1 MGLFDKKF
9 CDICG
14 EKIGMLGNRKLE
26 DGNMCKDC
34 AKKLSP
40 FCDDR
45 RHSTLEQMKAHLQYR
60 EENKNA
66 LRAFSP
72 NLILGESKKVYIDT
86 MKGQFVVS
94 SFSPGNANWTEE
106 NPDVMPISSITSC
119 GLDIDEDRDEI
130 YMKNGQGQNVSY
142 NPPRYNFYYNF
153 KLKFL
158 VNNPYFDDFEVRLNN
173 FRIEGMGSME
183 YNRYQKM
190 GMDIMN
196 ALGINGSVNMAGGM
210 GMQGGMNMGM
220 NNMGGMPMGGA
231 MPMNNMGGFAPQGN
245 MYGQQMG
252 GYQQAPYGQPQ
263 NMGYQQNPYGQ
274 QMPQQGY
281 GQPMQNNMYGQP
293 QGNMY
298 NQQAAY
304 GQQAPQN
311 NAAFAQAAS
320 ATWVCDCCGNT
331 NDGAFCTGC
340 GNKR

>member
-14 EKIGMLGNRKLE
+14 EKIGVLGNRKLE

-72 NLILGESKKVYIDT
+72 SLTLGESKKIYIDT

-94 SFSPGNANWTEE
+94 SYSPGNANWTEE
-106 NPDVMPISSITSC
+106 NPDVMPIASITSC

-173 FRIEGMGSME
+173 FRVEGMGSME

-196 ALGINGSVNMAGGM
+196 ALGINGAVNMAGGM

-220 NNMGGMPMGGA
+220 NNMGGMPMGG
-231 MPMNNMGGFAPQGN
+231 MPMNSGMPMNGMGMN
-245 MYGQQMG
+245 
-252 GYQQAPYGQPQ
+252 

-274 QMPQQGY
+274 QMPQQ
-281 GQPMQNNMYGQP
+281 NMYGQQNMGYQQ
-293 QGNMY
+293 QGM
-298 NQQAAY
+298 Y
-304 GQQAPQN
+304 GQQMPQQNMYGQQNMGYQQQNPYGQQMPQN

>member
-1 MGLFDKKF
+1 MGLFDKKN
-9 CDICG
+9 CDFCG

-45 RHSTLEQMKAHLQYR
+45 RRSTVEQIRQHLQYR

-72 NLILGESKKVYIDT
+72 TLTLGEDKKIYVDQ
-86 MKGQFVVS
+86 MKGNFVVS
-94 SFSPGNANWTEE
+94 RNKPGSWTEE
-106 NPDVMPISSITSC
+106 NPDVMPIASITSC

-130 YMKNGQGQNVSY
+130 YTQNGQGQRVSY
-142 NPPRYNFYYNF
+142 NPPQYKYYYNF

-158 VNNPYFDDFEVRLNN
+158 VNNPYFDDFEVKLNN
-173 FRIEGMGSME
+173 FRVEGMGSME

-190 GMDIMN
+190 AMDIMN
-196 ALGINGSVNMAGGM
+196 ALGVNGNVNMNGGM
-210 GMQGGMNMGM
+210 GMNNMG
-220 NNMGGMPMGGA
+220 MGGMPMGG

-252 GYQQAPYGQPQ
+252 GYQQAPYGQNQ

-274 QMPQQGY
+274 Q
-281 GQPMQNNMYGQP
+281 NMYGQP

-298 NQQAAY
+298 NQQNAY

-331 NDGAFCTGC
+331 NEGAFCTGC
-340 GNKR
+340 GNRRD

>member
-45 RHSTLEQMKAHLQYR
+45 RHSTIEQMKAHLQYR
-60 EENKNA
+60 EENKA
-66 LRAFSP
+66 VLRAFSP
-72 NLILGESKKVYIDT
+72 TLTLGEDKKIYIDQ
-86 MKGQFVVS
+86 MKGNFVVS
-94 SFSPGNANWTEE
+94 RNRPGSWDEE
-106 NPDVMPISSITSC
+106 NPDVMPIASITSC

-130 YMKNGQGQNVSY
+130 YMRNGEGQNVSY

-158 VNNPYFDDFEVRLNN
+158 VSNPYFDDFEVKLNN
-173 FRIEGMGSME
+173 FRVEGMGSME

-190 GMDIMN
+190 AMDIMN
-196 ALGINGSVNMAGGM
+196 ALGVNGNVNMNGGM
-210 GMQGGMNMGM
+210 GMNNMG
-220 NNMGGMPMGGA
+220 MGGMPMGG

-274 QMPQQGY
+274 Q
-281 GQPMQNNMYGQP
+281 NMYGQP

-298 NQQAAY
+298 NQQNTY

-331 NDGAFCTGC
+331 NEGAFCTGC
-340 GNKR
+340 GNRRD

>member
-1 MGLFDKKF
+1 MGLFDKKY

-14 EKIGMLGNRKLE
+14 DKIGLLGNRKLE

-45 RHSTLEQMKAHLQYR
+45 RRSTVEQIRQHLQYR

-72 NLILGESKKVYIDT
+72 TLTLGEDKKIYVDQ
-86 MKGQFVVS
+86 MKGNFVVS
-94 SFSPGNANWTEE
+94 RNKPGSWTEE
-106 NPDVMPISSITSC
+106 NPDVMPIASITSC

-130 YMKNGQGQNVSY
+130 YTQNGQGQRVSY
-142 NPPRYNFYYNF
+142 NPPQYKYYYDF

-158 VNNPYFDDFEVRLNN
+158 VNNPYFDDFEVKLNN
-173 FRIEGMGSME
+173 FRVEGMGSME

-190 GMDIMN
+190 GMDIMA
-196 ALGINGSVNMAGGM
+196 ALGVNGAVNMNGGM
-210 GMQGGMNMGM
+210 PM
-220 NNMGGMPMGGA
+220 NNMGGMPMGG
-231 MPMNNMGGFAPQGN
+231 MPMNG
-245 MYGQQMG
+245 
-252 GYQQAPYGQPQ
+252 
-263 NMGYQQNPYGQ
+263 
-274 QMPQQGY
+274 MPMNGMPMNGMGY
-281 GQPMQNNMYGQP
+281 GQPMQQNMYGQP

-298 NQQAAY
+298 NQQNAY

-331 NDGAFCTGC
+331 NEGAFCTGC
-340 GNKR
+340 GNRRG

>member
-60 EENKNA
+60 EENKA
-66 LRAFSP
+66 VLRAFSP
-72 NLILGESKKVYIDT
+72 TLTLGEDKKIYIDQ
-86 MKGQFVVS
+86 MKGNFVVS
-94 SFSPGNANWTEE
+94 RNRPGSWDEE
-106 NPDVMPISSITSC
+106 NPDVMPIASITSC
-119 GLDIDEDRDEI
+119 CLDIDEDKDEI

-158 VNNPYFDDFEVRLNN
+158 VSNPYFDDFEVKLNN
-173 FRIEGMGSME
+173 FRVEGMGSME

-190 GMDIMN
+190 AMDIMA
-196 ALGINGSVNMAGGM
+196 ALGVNGNVNMNGG
-210 GMQGGMNMGM
+210 MGM

-274 QMPQQGY
+274 QMPQQ
-281 GQPMQNNMYGQP
+281 NMYGQP

-298 NQQAAY
+298 NQQNAY

-331 NDGAFCTGC
+331 NEGAFCTGC
-340 GNKR
+340 GNRRG

>member
-1 MGLFDKKF
+1 MGLFDKKN
-9 CDICG
+9 CDFCG

-45 RHSTLEQMKAHLQYR
+45 RRSTVEQIRQHLQYR

-72 NLILGESKKVYIDT
+72 TLTLGEDKKIYVDQ
-86 MKGQFVVS
+86 MKGNFVVS
-94 SFSPGNANWTEE
+94 RNKPGSWTEE
-106 NPDVMPISSITSC
+106 NPDVMPIASITSC

-130 YMKNGQGQNVSY
+130 YTQNGQGQRVSY
-142 NPPRYNFYYNF
+142 NPPQYKYYYDF

-158 VNNPYFDDFEVRLNN
+158 VNNPYFDDFEVKLNN
-173 FRIEGMGSME
+173 FRVEGMGSME

-190 GMDIMN
+190 AMDIMN
-196 ALGINGSVNMAGGM
+196 ALGVNGNVNMNGG
-210 GMQGGMNMGM
+210 MGM
-220 NNMGGMPMGGA
+220 NNMGMGG

-252 GYQQAPYGQPQ
+252 GYQQAPYGQNQ
-263 NMGYQQNPYGQ
+263 GMGYQQNPYGQ
-274 QMPQQGY
+274 Q
-281 GQPMQNNMYGQP
+281 NMYGQP

-298 NQQAAY
+298 NQQNAY

-331 NDGAFCTGC
+331 NEGAFCTGC
-340 GNKR
+340 GNRRG

>member
-1 MGLFDKKF
+1 
-9 CDICG
+9 
-14 EKIGMLGNRKLE
+14 
-26 DGNMCKDC
+26 
-34 AKKLSP
+34 
-40 FCDDR
+40 
-45 RHSTLEQMKAHLQYR
+45 
-60 EENKNA
+60 
-66 LRAFSP
+66 
-72 NLILGESKKVYIDT
+72 
-86 MKGQFVVS
+86 MKGNFVVS
-94 SFSPGNANWTEE
+94 RNKPGSWDEE
-106 NPDVMPISSITSC
+106 NPDVMPIASITSC

-158 VNNPYFDDFEVRLNN
+158 VSNPYFDDFEVRLNN
-173 FRIEGMGSME
+173 FRVEGMGSME

-190 GMDIMN
+190 AMDIMA
-196 ALGINGSVNMAGGM
+196 ALGVNGNVNMSGGM
-210 GMQGGMNMGM
+210 GMNNMG
-220 NNMGGMPMGGA
+220 MGGMPMGGA

-340 GNKR
+340 GNRRG

>member
-1 MGLFDKKF
+1 MGLFDKKN

-45 RHSTLEQMKAHLQYR
+45 RRSTVEQIRAHLQYR

-66 LRAFSP
+66 LRAFAP
-72 NLILGESKKVYIDT
+72 TLTLGEDKKVYIDQ
-86 MKGQFVVS
+86 MKGNFVVS
-94 SFSPGNANWTEE
+94 RNKPGSWDEE
-106 NPDVMPISSITSC
+106 NPDVMPIASITSC

-158 VNNPYFDDFEVRLNN
+158 VSNPYFDDFEVRLNN
-173 FRIEGMGSME
+173 FRVEGMGSME

-190 GMDIMN
+190 AMDIMA
-196 ALGINGSVNMAGGM
+196 ALGVNGNVNMNGGM
-210 GMQGGMNMGM
+210 GMNNMG
-220 NNMGGMPMGGA
+220 MGGMPMGGA
-231 MPMNNMGGFAPQGN
+231 MPMNNMGFAPQGN

-340 GNKR
+340 GNRRG

>member
-60 EENKNA
+60 EENKNV
-66 LRAFSP
+66 LRSFSP
-72 NLILGESKKVYIDT
+72 SITLGEDKKIYIDQ
-86 MKGQFVVS
+86 MKGTFVVS
-94 SFSPGNANWTEE
+94 RNKPGSWAEE
-106 NPDVMPISSITSC
+106 NPDVIPLSQITSC

-130 YMKNGQGQNVSY
+130 YTQNGQGQRVSY
-142 NPPRYNFYYNF
+142 NPPQYKYYYNF

-173 FRIEGMGSME
+173 FRVEGMGSME

-190 GMDIMN
+190 AMDIMN
-196 ALGINGSVNMAGGM
+196 ALGVNGGV
-210 GMQGGMNMGM
+210 
-220 NNMGGMPMGGA
+220 MGGAPMGG
-231 MPMNNMGGFAPQGN
+231 MPMNNMGAYAQPQQN
-245 MYGQQMG
+245 MYAHQQT
-252 GYQQAPYGQPQ
+252 PYGQPVQQGMYGQPQQ

-274 QMPQQGY
+274 PQYAQPQQNMYAQQAPQQNMYAQPQQGY
-281 GQPMQNNMYGQP
+281 
-293 QGNMY
+293 
-298 NQQAAY
+298 
-304 GQQAPQN
+304 APVQN
-311 NAAFAQAAS
+311 NAYAAQPATQVWMCAS
-320 ATWVCDCCGNT
+320 CGAQNET
-331 NDGAFCTGC
+331 GKFCASCGAPRG
-340 GNKR
+340 

>member
-26 DGNMCKDC
+26 DGNLCKDC

-45 RHSTLEQMKAHLQYR
+45 RRSTVEQIRAHLQYR

-66 LRAFSP
+66 LRAFAP
-72 NLILGESKKVYIDT
+72 TLTLGEDKKVYIDQ
-86 MKGQFVVS
+86 MKGNFVVS
-94 SFSPGNANWTEE
+94 RNKPGSWDEE
-106 NPDVMPISSITSC
+106 NPDVMPIASITSC

-158 VNNPYFDDFEVRLNN
+158 VSNPYFDDFEVRLNN
-173 FRIEGMGSME
+173 FRVEGMGSME

-190 GMDIMN
+190 AMDIMA
-196 ALGINGSVNMAGGM
+196 ALGVNGNVNMN
-210 GMQGGMNMGM
+210 GGMNNMG
-220 NNMGGMPMGGA
+220 MGGMPMGGA

-340 GNKR
+340 GNRRG

>member
-60 EENKNA
+60 EENKA
-66 LRAFSP
+66 VLRAFSP
-72 NLILGESKKVYIDT
+72 TLTLGEDKKIYIDQ
-86 MKGQFVVS
+86 MKGNFVVS
-94 SFSPGNANWTEE
+94 RNRPGSWDEE
-106 NPDVMPISSITSC
+106 NPDVMPIASITSC

-130 YMKNGQGQNVSY
+130 FMKNGQGQNVSY

-158 VNNPYFDDFEVRLNN
+158 VSNPYFDDFEVKLNN
-173 FRIEGMGSME
+173 FRVEGMGSME

-190 GMDIMN
+190 AMDIMN
-196 ALGINGSVNMAGGM
+196 ALGVNGNVNMNGGM
-210 GMQGGMNMGM
+210 GMNNMG
-220 NNMGGMPMGGA
+220 MGGMPMGG

-274 QMPQQGY
+274 Q
-281 GQPMQNNMYGQP
+281 NMYGQP

-298 NQQAAY
+298 NQQNAY

-331 NDGAFCTGC
+331 NEGAFCTGC
-340 GNKR
+340 GNRRD

>member
-60 EENKNA
+60 EENKA
-66 LRAFSP
+66 VLRAFSP
-72 NLILGESKKVYIDT
+72 TLTLGEDKKIYIDQ
-86 MKGQFVVS
+86 MKGNFVVS
-94 SFSPGNANWTEE
+94 RNRPGSWDEE
-106 NPDVMPISSITSC
+106 NPDVMPIASITSC

-130 YMKNGQGQNVSY
+130 FMKNGQGQNVSY

-158 VNNPYFDDFEVRLNN
+158 VSNPYFDDFEVKLNN
-173 FRIEGMGSME
+173 FRVEGMGSME

-190 GMDIMN
+190 AMDIMN
-196 ALGINGSVNMAGGM
+196 ALGVNGNVNMNGGM
-210 GMQGGMNMGM
+210 GMNNMG
-220 NNMGGMPMGGA
+220 MGGMPMGGA

-274 QMPQQGY
+274 Q
-281 GQPMQNNMYGQP
+281 NMYGQP

-298 NQQAAY
+298 NQQNAY

-331 NDGAFCTGC
+331 NEGAFCTGC
-340 GNKR
+340 GNRRG

>member
-1 MGLFDKKF
+1 MGLFDKKN

-26 DGNMCKDC
+26 DGNLCKDC

-45 RHSTLEQMKAHLQYR
+45 RRSTVEQIRAHLQYR

-66 LRAFSP
+66 LRAFAP
-72 NLILGESKKVYIDT
+72 TLTLGEDKKVYIDQ
-86 MKGQFVVS
+86 MKGNFVVS
-94 SFSPGNANWTEE
+94 RLKPGSWDEE
-106 NPDVMPISSITSC
+106 NPDVMPIASITSC

-158 VNNPYFDDFEVRLNN
+158 VSNPYFDDFEVRLNN
-173 FRIEGMGSME
+173 FRVEGMGSME

-190 GMDIMN
+190 AMDIMA
-196 ALGINGSVNMAGGM
+196 ALGVNGNVNMNGG
-210 GMQGGMNMGM
+210 MGM
-220 NNMGGMPMGGA
+220 NNMGMGG

-252 GYQQAPYGQPQ
+252 GYQQAPYGQ

-281 GQPMQNNMYGQP
+281 GQPMQNNMYGQ
-293 QGNMY
+293 QNAY

-331 NDGAFCTGC
+331 NEGAFCTGC
-340 GNKR
+340 GNRRG

>member
-1 MGLFDKKF
+1 MGLFDKKN

-26 DGNMCKDC
+26 DGNMCKNC

-45 RHSTLEQMKAHLQYR
+45 RHSTLDQIKAHLQYR

-72 NLILGESKKVYIDT
+72 TLTFGESKKIYVDT
-86 MKGQFVVS
+86 MKGNFVVS
-94 SFSPGNANWTEE
+94 SFTPGNTNWTEE
-106 NPDVMPISSITSC
+106 NPDVMPIASITSC

-142 NPPRYNFYYNF
+142 NPPRYKFYYNF

-190 GMDIMN
+190 AMDIMN
-196 ALGINGSVNMAGGM
+196 ALGVSGGVPM
-210 GMQGGMNMGM
+210 GGAMNMGM
-220 NNMGGMPMGGA
+220 NNMGGMPV
-231 MPMNNMGGFAPQGN
+231 NNMGYQPNPYNQQMPQQGMYGQPQGN
-245 MYGQQMG
+245 MYAQQAGFQQNPYNQQMP
-252 GYQQAPYGQPQ
+252 QQGMYGQPQ
-263 NMGYQQNPYGQ
+263 GNMYAQQGGYQQQNPYGQ
-274 QMPQQGY
+274 QMPQ
-281 GQPMQNNMYGQP
+281 
-293 QGNMY
+293 
-298 NQQAAY
+298 
-304 GQQAPQN
+304 N
-311 NAAFAQAAS
+311 NAAFAQPAS
-320 ATWVCDCCGNT
+320 ATWTCEFCGAT
-331 NDGAFCTGC
+331 NEGAFCTGC

>member
-1 MGLFDKKF
+1 MRN
-9 CDICG
+9 G
-14 EKIGMLGNRKLE
+14 E
-26 DGNMCKDC
+26 
-34 AKKLSP
+34 
-40 FCDDR
+40 
-45 RHSTLEQMKAHLQYR
+45 
-60 EENKNA
+60 
-66 LRAFSP
+66 
-72 NLILGESKKVYIDT
+72 
-86 MKGQFVVS
+86 
-94 SFSPGNANWTEE
+94 
-106 NPDVMPISSITSC
+106 
-119 GLDIDEDRDEI
+119 
-130 YMKNGQGQNVSY
+130 GQNVSY

-158 VNNPYFDDFEVRLNN
+158 VSNPYFDDFEVKLNT

-190 GMDIMN
+190 AMDIMA
-196 ALGINGSVNMAGGM
+196 ALGVNGNVNMNGGM
-210 GMQGGMNMGM
+210 GMNNMG
-220 NNMGGMPMGGA
+220 MGGMPMGGA

-281 GQPMQNNMYGQP
+281 GQPMQGNMYNQ
-293 QGNMY
+293 QNAY

-340 GNKR
+340 GNRRG

>member
-45 RHSTLEQMKAHLQYR
+45 RHSTIEQMKAHLQYR
-60 EENKNA
+60 EENKA
-66 LRAFSP
+66 VLRVFSP
-72 NLILGESKKVYIDT
+72 TLTLGEDKKIYIDQ
-86 MKGQFVVS
+86 MKGNFVVS
-94 SFSPGNANWTEE
+94 RNRPGSWDEE
-106 NPDVMPISSITSC
+106 NPDVMPIASITSC

-158 VNNPYFDDFEVRLNN
+158 VSNPYFDDFEVRLNN
-173 FRIEGMGSME
+173 FRVEGMGSME

-190 GMDIMN
+190 AMDIMN
-196 ALGINGSVNMAGGM
+196 ALGVNGNININGGM
-210 GMQGGMNMGM
+210 GMNNMG
-220 NNMGGMPMGGA
+220 MGGMPMGGA

-274 QMPQQGY
+274 Q
-281 GQPMQNNMYGQP
+281 NMYGQP

-298 NQQAAY
+298 NQQNAY

-331 NDGAFCTGC
+331 NEGAFCTGC
-340 GNKR
+340 GNRRG

>member
-1 MGLFDKKF
+1 MGLFDKKN

-26 DGNMCKDC
+26 DGNLCKDC

-45 RHSTLEQMKAHLQYR
+45 RRSTVEQIRAHLQYR

-66 LRAFSP
+66 LRAFAP
-72 NLILGESKKVYIDT
+72 TLTLGEDKKIYIDQ
-86 MKGQFVVS
+86 MKGNFVVS
-94 SFSPGNANWTEE
+94 RNKPGSWDEE
-106 NPDVMPISSITSC
+106 NPDVMPIASITSC

-130 YMKNGQGQNVSY
+130 YMRNGEGQNVSY

-158 VNNPYFDDFEVRLNN
+158 VSNPYFDDFEVRLNN
-173 FRIEGMGSME
+173 FRVEGMGSME

-190 GMDIMN
+190 AMDIMA
-196 ALGINGSVNMAGGM
+196 ALGVNGNVNMNGGM
-210 GMQGGMNMGM
+210 GMNNMG
-220 NNMGGMPMGGA
+220 MGGMPMGGA
-231 MPMNNMGGFAPQGN
+231 MPMNNMGFAPQGN

-252 GYQQAPYGQPQ
+252 GYQQAPYGQ

-311 NAAFAQAAS
+311 NAAFAQSAS

-331 NDGAFCTGC
+331 NEGAFCTGC
-340 GNKR
+340 GNRRG

>member
-1 MGLFDKKF
+1 
-9 CDICG
+9 
-14 EKIGMLGNRKLE
+14 
-26 DGNMCKDC
+26 
-34 AKKLSP
+34 
-40 FCDDR
+40 
-45 RHSTLEQMKAHLQYR
+45 STLEQMKAHLQYR
-60 EENKNA
+60 EENKNV
-66 LRAFSP
+66 LRAFRPSVT
-72 NLILGESKKVYIDT
+72 LGEDKKIYIDMT
-86 MKGQFVVS
+86 SRSFVVS
-94 SFSPGNANWTEE
+94 RNRPGSWDEE
-106 NPDVMPISSITSC
+106 NPDVMPIASITSC

-158 VNNPYFDDFEVRLNN
+158 VSNPYFDDFEVSLNN
-173 FRIEGMGSME
+173 FHVEGMGSME

-190 GMDIMN
+190 AMDIMN
-196 ALGINGSVNMAGGM
+196 ALGVNGNVNMNGGM
-210 GMQGGMNMGM
+210 GMNNMG
-220 NNMGGMPMGGA
+220 MGGMPMGGA

-274 QMPQQGY
+274 Q
-281 GQPMQNNMYGQP
+281 NVYGQP

-298 NQQAAY
+298 NQQNAY

-331 NDGAFCTGC
+331 NEGAFCTGC
-340 GNKR
+340 GNRRG

>member
-14 EKIGMLGNRKLE
+14 EMIGMLGNRKLE

-45 RHSTLEQMKAHLQYR
+45 RHSTIEQMKVHLQYR
-60 EENKNA
+60 EENKA
-66 LRAFSP
+66 VLRAFSP
-72 NLILGESKKVYIDT
+72 TLTLGEDKKIYIDQ
-86 MKGQFVVS
+86 MKGNFVVS
-94 SFSPGNANWTEE
+94 RFTPGNWSEE
-106 NPDVMPISSITSC
+106 NPDVMPIASITSC

-130 YMKNGQGQNVSY
+130 YMRNGEGQNVSY

-158 VNNPYFDDFEVRLNN
+158 VSNPYFDDFEVKLNN
-173 FRIEGMGSME
+173 FRVEGMGSME

-190 GMDIMN
+190 AMDIMN
-196 ALGINGSVNMAGGM
+196 ALGVNGNVNMNGGM
-210 GMQGGMNMGM
+210 GMNNMG
-220 NNMGGMPMGGA
+220 MGGMPMGG

-252 GYQQAPYGQPQ
+252 GYQQAPYGQNQ

-274 QMPQQGY
+274 Q
-281 GQPMQNNMYGQP
+281 NMYGQP

-298 NQQAAY
+298 NQQNAY

-331 NDGAFCTGC
+331 NEGAFCTGC
-340 GNKR
+340 GNRRG

>member
-60 EENKNA
+60 EENKA
-66 LRAFSP
+66 VLRAFSP
-72 NLILGESKKVYIDT
+72 TLTLGEDKKIYIDQ
-86 MKGQFVVS
+86 MKGNFVVS
-94 SFSPGNANWTEE
+94 RNRPGSWDEE
-106 NPDVMPISSITSC
+106 NPDVMPIASITSC
-119 GLDIDEDRDEI
+119 GLDIDEDKDEI

-158 VNNPYFDDFEVRLNN
+158 VSNPYFDDFEVKLNN
-173 FRIEGMGSME
+173 FRVEGMGSME

-190 GMDIMN
+190 AMDIMA
-196 ALGINGSVNMAGGM
+196 ALGVNGNVNMNGG
-210 GMQGGMNMGM
+210 MGM

-274 QMPQQGY
+274 QMPQQ
-281 GQPMQNNMYGQP
+281 NMYGQP

-298 NQQAAY
+298 NQQNAY

-331 NDGAFCTGC
+331 NEGAFCTGC
-340 GNKR
+340 GNRRG

>member
-1 MGLFDKKF
+1 MGLFDKKN

-72 NLILGESKKVYIDT
+72 SLTLGESKKIYIDT

-94 SFSPGNANWTEE
+94 SYSPGNANWTEE
-106 NPDVMPISSITSC
+106 NPDVMPIASITSC

-173 FRIEGMGSME
+173 FRVEGMGSME

-220 NNMGGMPMGGA
+220 NNMGGMPMGG
-231 MPMNNMGGFAPQGN
+231 MPMNSGMPMNGMGMN
-245 MYGQQMG
+245 
-252 GYQQAPYGQPQ
+252 

-274 QMPQQGY
+274 QMPQQ
-281 GQPMQNNMYGQP
+281 NMYGQQNMGYQQ
-293 QGNMY
+293 QGM
-298 NQQAAY
+298 Y
-304 GQQAPQN
+304 GQQMPQQNMYGQQNMGYQQQNPYGQQMPQN

-331 NDGAFCTGC
+331 NEGAFCTGC

>member
-1 MGLFDKKF
+1 MGLFDKKN

-26 DGNMCKDC
+26 DGNLCKDC

-45 RHSTLEQMKAHLQYR
+45 RRSTVEQIRAHLQYR

-72 NLILGESKKVYIDT
+72 TLTLGEDKKVYIDQ
-86 MKGQFVVS
+86 MKGNFVVS
-94 SFSPGNANWTEE
+94 RLKPGSWDEE
-106 NPDVMPISSITSC
+106 NPDVMPIASITSC

-158 VNNPYFDDFEVRLNN
+158 VSNPYFDDFEVRLNN
-173 FRIEGMGSME
+173 FRVEGMGSME

-190 GMDIMN
+190 AMDIMA
-196 ALGINGSVNMAGGM
+196 ALGVNGNVNMNGGM
-210 GMQGGMNMGM
+210 GMNNMG
-220 NNMGGMPMGGA
+220 MGGMPMGGA

-245 MYGQQMG
+245 MYGQPQQMG

-320 ATWVCDCCGNT
+320 ATWVCDCCGTT

-340 GNKR
+340 GNRRG

>member
-60 EENKNA
+60 EENKA
-66 LRAFSP
+66 VLRAFSP
-72 NLILGESKKVYIDT
+72 TLTLGEDKKIYIDQ
-86 MKGQFVVS
+86 MKGNFVVS
-94 SFSPGNANWTEE
+94 RNRPGSWDEE
-106 NPDVMPISSITSC
+106 NPDVMPIASITSC

-158 VNNPYFDDFEVRLNN
+158 VSNPYFDDFEVKLNN
-173 FRIEGMGSME
+173 FRVEGMGSME

-190 GMDIMN
+190 AMDIMA
-196 ALGINGSVNMAGGM
+196 ALGVNGNVNMNGG
-210 GMQGGMNMGM
+210 MGM
-220 NNMGGMPMGGA
+220 NNMGMGG

-274 QMPQQGY
+274 QMPQQ
-281 GQPMQNNMYGQP
+281 NMYGQP

-298 NQQAAY
+298 NQQNAY

-331 NDGAFCTGC
+331 NEGAFCTGC
-340 GNKR
+340 GNRRG

>member
-1 MGLFDKKF
+1 MGLFDKKN

-26 DGNMCKDC
+26 DGNLCKDC

-45 RHSTLEQMKAHLQYR
+45 RRSTVEQIRAHLQYR

-66 LRAFSP
+66 LRAFAP
-72 NLILGESKKVYIDT
+72 TLTLGEDKKVYIDQ
-86 MKGQFVVS
+86 MKGNFVVS
-94 SFSPGNANWTEE
+94 RNKPGSWDEE
-106 NPDVMPISSITSC
+106 NPDVMPIASITSC

-158 VNNPYFDDFEVRLNN
+158 VSNPYFDDFEVRLNN
-173 FRIEGMGSME
+173 FRVEGMGSME

-190 GMDIMN
+190 AMDIMA
-196 ALGINGSVNMAGGM
+196 ALGVNGNVNMNGGM
-210 GMQGGMNMGM
+210 GMNNMG
-220 NNMGGMPMGGA
+220 MGGMPMGGA

-281 GQPMQNNMYGQP
+281 GQPMQNNMYGQ
-293 QGNMY
+293 QNAY

-304 GQQAPQN
+304 GQQVPQN

-320 ATWVCDCCGNT
+320 ATWVCDCCGTT

-340 GNKR
+340 GNRRG

>member
-26 DGNMCKDC
+26 DGNLCKDC

-45 RHSTLEQMKAHLQYR
+45 RRSTVEQIRAHLQYR

-66 LRAFSP
+66 LRAFAP
-72 NLILGESKKVYIDT
+72 TLTLGEDKKVYIDQ
-86 MKGQFVVS
+86 MKGNFVVS
-94 SFSPGNANWTEE
+94 RLKPGSWDEE
-106 NPDVMPISSITSC
+106 NPDVMPIASITSC

-158 VNNPYFDDFEVRLNN
+158 VSNPYFDDFEVRLNN
-173 FRIEGMGSME
+173 FRVEGMGSME

-190 GMDIMN
+190 AMDIMN
-196 ALGINGSVNMAGGM
+196 ALGVNGNVNMNGGM
-210 GMQGGMNMGM
+210 GMNNMG
-220 NNMGGMPMGGA
+220 MGGMPMGGA

-245 MYGQQMG
+245 MYSQQMG

-340 GNKR
+340 GNRRG

>member
-60 EENKNA
+60 EENKA
-66 LRAFSP
+66 VLRAFSP
-72 NLILGESKKVYIDT
+72 TLTLGEDKKIYIDQ
-86 MKGQFVVS
+86 MKGNFVVS
-94 SFSPGNANWTEE
+94 RNRPGSWDEE
-106 NPDVMPISSITSC
+106 NPDVMPIASITSC

-158 VNNPYFDDFEVRLNN
+158 VSNPYFDDFEVKLNN
-173 FRIEGMGSME
+173 FRVEGMGSME

-190 GMDIMN
+190 AMDIMN
-196 ALGINGSVNMAGGM
+196 ALGVNGNVNMNGGM
-210 GMQGGMNMGM
+210 GMNNMG
-220 NNMGGMPMGGA
+220 MGGMPMGG

-245 MYGQQMG
+245 MYGQQMS

-274 QMPQQGY
+274 Q
-281 GQPMQNNMYGQP
+281 NMYGQP

-298 NQQAAY
+298 NQQNAY

-331 NDGAFCTGC
+331 NEGAFCTGC
-340 GNKR
+340 GNRRD